1 MKSFYVFGS
10 VKNAHAGPAS
20 DIDVLVHFIG
30 TEEQQKELNSWLEG
44 WSLAL
49 SQINFLRTGHKTDG
63 LLDVHIITDKDI
75 ENRDSFAI
83 KIGAVSD
90 PARPLPIGTALIN
103 K

>member
-1 MKSFYVFGS
+1 MQR
-10 VKNAHAGPAS
+10 N
-20 DIDVLVHFIG
+20 DL
-30 TEEQQKELNSWLEG
+30 TSWLDG

-63 LLDVHIITDKDI
+63 LLDVHIITDEDI